1 MTIGWFPGH
10 MHKASKELDNA
21 LLKTHVIIE
30 VLDARAPVASTNPRI
45 ASMRPE
51 LPRIRILNKSDLAQT
66 EITQQWQAYFDQQDN
81 SICLSNTQQNPI
93 SARTL
98 IAKASDL
105 VRNAGKIQFSQR
117 KNQIV
122 IGGIP
127 NVGKSTLL
135 NQICERK
142 LAKTGNEP
150 AVTLGQQRVR
160 LSDSWILIDTPGLLW
175 PKLTDQHAAYLLAAI
190 GTIRNTAIDAAD
202 IAFFLA
208 EHLSKHYQQRLFD
221 RYRIVKSKNEAEIIL
236 SEIANYRGSITNGG
250 KIDWN
255 KTAEILLND
264 FRTGKLGRFSLE
276 RPPLGTDY

>member
-105 VRNAGKIQFSQR
+105 VRKAGKIQFSQR

-190 GTIRNTAIDAAD
+190 GTIRNTANDAAD

>member
-1 MTIGWFPGH
+1 

-30 VLDARAPVASTNPRI
+30 VLDARAPFASTNPRI

-105 VRNAGKIQFSQR
+105 VRKADQIQFSQR

-175 PKLTDQHAAYLLAAI
+175 PKLTDQHAAYLLAAM

-208 EHLSKHYQQRLFD
+208 EYLSKHYQQRLFD
-221 RYRIVKSKNEAEIIL
+221 RYKIVKSKNEAEIIL

-276 RPPLGTDY
+276 RPPLRTDY

>member
-1 MTIGWFPGH
+1 MR
-10 MHKASKELDNA
+10 KASKELDNA

-105 VRNAGKIQFSQR
+105 VRKADQIQFSQR

-208 EHLSKHYQQRLFD
+208 EHLSKYYQQRLFD

-250 KIDWN
+250 KVDWN

>member
-1 MTIGWFPGH
+1 

-105 VRNAGKIQFSQR
+105 VRKAGKIQFSQR

>member
-1 MTIGWFPGH
+1 MAIGWFPGH
-10 MHKASKELDNA
+10 MHKASKELDRA
-21 LLKTHVIIE
+21 LLKTHIIIE
-30 VLDARAPVASTNPRI
+30 VLDARAPIASTNPRI

-51 LPRIRILNKSDLAQT
+51 LPRIRILNKSDLAQA
-66 EITQQWQAYFDQQDN
+66 EITQQWQIYFDQQDN
-81 SICLSNTQQNPI
+81 SICLSNTQKNPI
-93 SARTL
+93 VAKTL

-105 VRNAGKIQFSQR
+105 IRKADQIQFSQR

-135 NQICERK
+135 NQICDRK
-142 LAKTGNEP
+142 IAKTGNEP

-160 LSDSWILIDTPGLLW
+160 LSDSWVLIDTPGLLW

-190 GTIRNTAIDAAD
+190 GTIRNTAIDSED
-202 IAFFLA
+202 IALFLA
-208 EHLSKHYQQRLFD
+208 EHLSKHYKQRLSD
-221 RYRIVKSKNEAEIIL
+221 RYKVVQSKNDAKTIL
-236 SEIANYRGSITNGG
+236 SEIANYRGSITSGG

-255 KTAEILLND
+255 KTSEILLND

-276 RPPLGTDY
+276 RPPPKTDS